1 MASFFKNWTKHHKK
15 GIKEK
20 AKETLRIHGPSKPRI
35 EIGNIVPLSCKYQ
48 NWTIELQMRK
58 IGK

>member
-20 AKETLRIHGPSKPRI
+20 AKEPYAYMGHQGQELKL
-35 EIGNIVPLSCKYQ
+35 EIVPLSCKYQ
-48 NWTIELQMRK
+48 NWTIELQMQR